1 MDKAVSDQERV
12 EKSVGTG
19 LNKSL
24 TAEIIKSDNVATR
37 EHDVEKEKLG
47 KDDTNVI
54 KYIHDDTNVTKSN
67 HRKQTYAQIVV
78 GGKMRGDELNSPNVM
93 SGEK

>member
-1 MDKAVSDQERV
+1 MHIVEKAV
-12 EKSVGTG
+12 GMG

-24 TAEIIKSDNVATR
+24 PTKIIKSDNIATR

-54 KYIHDDTNVTKSN
+54 KSSHDDTDVTKSN

-78 GGKMRGDELNSPNVM
+78 GGKIRAEELNSYNVM
-93 SGEK
+93 SG